1 MQARA
6 WTSAPSVSIS
16 YERSLKA
23 YLQTRGLPA
32 ARDGDDACLCPAS
45 RVDGRVF
52 GHALAHSGRV
62 LGDATTGLAFG
73 LCVGGAGFGLLGV
86 AAATAPTLRDSVRQL
101 QRFESLTS
109 TLGHMTVRQHGRD
122 RVSLCWQP
130 AAPDTPPAVA
140 EAIIAGWVSFGRYL
154 LDERV
159 DVVEASFAHRA
170 SAPLSAYEAA
180 LGCAVRFGATRHSV
194 TLAAELLDARPRF
207 AEPTISGALDA
218 WLDRCTLG
226 VATPPQQQATAR
238 QVARA
243 LADGLP
249 LAQADEDSVATEL
262 QLSRRTLQRRLTD
275 EGASFR
281 ALLDAARA
289 QHAIVGV
296 LRGGVSLAQL
306 GAEIGF
312 DEQSSLCRAFRRW
325 TGYAPLAV
333 KSRLQPMF
341 SELRSGPMT

>member
-32 ARDGDDACLCPAS
+32 ASAGNDGGLCPAS
-45 RVDGRVF
+45 RVDGRSF
-52 GHALAHSGRV
+52 GQALMHSGRV

-109 TLGHMTVRQHGRD
+109 TLGHMTVRQRSRHLI
-122 RVSLCWQP
+122 SLCWQP

-140 EAIIAGWVSFGRYL
+140 EALLAGWVSFGRYL

-159 DVVEASFAHRA
+159 DVVEASFAHCA
-170 SAPLSAYEAA
+170 SAPRSAYEAA
-180 LGCAVRFGATRHSV
+180 LGCPVRFEADRHSV
-194 TLAAELLDARPRF
+194 TLAAELLDAQPRF
-207 AEPTISGALDA
+207 AEATISGALDA

-226 VATPPQQQATAR
+226 VATPPQLQPTAR
-238 QVARA
+238 RVAQA
-243 LADGLP
+243 LAGGLP
-249 LAQADEDSVATEL
+249 LANANEDAIATEL
-262 QLSRRTLQRRLTD
+262 QLNRRTLQRRLTE

-306 GAEIGF
+306 GADIGF

-341 SELRSGPMT
+341 SELRPVTD